1 MLFYDRLI
9 IMKFTKE
16 TKKIDPVSEFFRH
29 ASKEEKERVF
39 REVAKE
45 ASEDQRKLLK
55 EYDKKLRAKHA
66 Q

>member
-1 MLFYDRLI
+1 M
-9 IMKFTKE
+9 
-16 TKKIDPVSEFFRH
+16 TKKIAISSKEKKKDSISDFFRH
-29 ASKEEKERVF
+29 ASQEEKERVF